1 MMNETWLL
9 ESFVDSLVMELDR
22 ARETLAVKSVNRP
35 LSYAVKDLS
44 LDLQIFPTY
53 EDNSVRFRT
62 AEPGQEGYST
72 ITLQLASIT
81 DHQIRA
87 TTKPPPARD
96 EVPIDEAPIDPDAVQ
111 RLRKLGVRS
120 VNDIEKLEQRNV
132 DLRSATGGA
141 VDYTKLANMIRQAR
155 RGESPP
161 AVHDASVEPTPDGSV
176 LRVHGKN
183 LSVSK
188 EYEPVAV
195 VNNHLAKVLTYGPDL
210 IEILV
215 DDDVPVRA
223 MSEVI
228 LTLDPYCIARF
239 RIDNYEQND
248 AKTYT

>member
-9 ESFVDSLVMELDR
+9 ESFVDSLVVELDR

-44 LDLQIFPTY
+44 MDLQIFPTY
-53 EDNSVRFRT
+53 EGNSVRFRT

-81 DHQIRA
+81 DQQIRA

-96 EVPIDEAPIDPDAVQ
+96 EVPLDEASIDPDAVQ

-120 VNDIEKLEQRNV
+120 VNDIEKLEERNV

-155 RGESPP
+155 RGKTPP
-161 AVHDASVEPTPDGSV
+161 TVRGASAEPTRDGQV
-176 LRVHGKN
+176 LRVHGNN
-183 LSVSK
+183 LSVSE

-195 VNNHLAKVLTYGPDL
+195 VNNRLAKVLSYGPDL

-215 DDDVPVRA
+215 DDDVPARA
-223 MSEVI
+223 TSEVI
-228 LTLDPYCIARF
+228 LTLDPYCVARF
-239 RIDNYEQND
+239 RIDNLEQSN
-248 AKTYT
+248 A